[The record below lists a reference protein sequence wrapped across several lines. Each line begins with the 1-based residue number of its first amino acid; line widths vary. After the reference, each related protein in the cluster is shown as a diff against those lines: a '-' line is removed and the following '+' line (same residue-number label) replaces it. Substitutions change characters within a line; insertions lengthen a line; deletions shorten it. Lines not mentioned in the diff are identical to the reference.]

1 MGTLQLPMDEI
12 EHWRNKALLFSRSDQ
27 LGHLL
32 VSSFDL
38 MRSVLVSGLHSHTLP
53 LKIKVLSMECATA
66 LAAEPNH
73 NDESRSLNYGYT
85 SSICALLNCL
95 SEAANN
101 VVAANDQ
108 PPSERRPHEL
118 QVNNAHV
125 ARAIQ
130 FGAVVNT
137 AFVPKV
143 EPNERLDASR
153 KDVPAAAAQ
162 PAQPVPV
169 LTTQSPT
176 NNEAVVAVAKEK
188 EEEDVI
194 IIKDEIMD
202 VPEEVAIDQSSMEP
216 ANYESGFVEPIGEE
230 DSGMDEA
237 GRLMEA
243 FGETLDGTT
252 DDAAEDVMEDS
263 ANVNPTVITS
273 PGPNKSRHS
282 RLSTLK
288 KRKGEDAKRRASAP
302 SKFSPGP
309 EEVASKKHKKRSSV
323 TNEEKEKSHQCSACD
338 SSFISASK
346 LKRHMITHTGEK
358 PFSCDQC
365 GQRFTEKFSMAKH
378 LRRSHSIKPN
388 KCSDCE
394 ESFSMYGDLVEHRK
408 TAHK

>member
-1 MGTLQLPMDEI
+1 MITAVP
-12 EHWRNKALLFSRSDQ
+12 FS
-27 LGHLL
+27 
-32 VSSFDL
+32 
-38 MRSVLVSGLHSHTLP
+38 
-53 LKIKVLSMECATA
+53 
-66 LAAEPNH
+66 

-194 IIKDEIMD
+194 IIKDEIM
-202 VPEEVAIDQSSMEP
+202 VS
-216 ANYESGFVEPIGEE
+216 
-230 DSGMDEA
+230 
-237 GRLMEA
+237 
-243 FGETLDGTT
+243 
-252 DDAAEDVMEDS
+252 
-263 ANVNPTVITS
+263 
-273 PGPNKSRHS
+273 
-282 RLSTLK
+282 
-288 KRKGEDAKRRASAP
+288 
-302 SKFSPGP
+302 
-309 EEVASKKHKKRSSV
+309 
-323 TNEEKEKSHQCSACD
+323 
-338 SSFISASK
+338 
-346 LKRHMITHTGEK
+346 
-358 PFSCDQC
+358 
-365 GQRFTEKFSMAKH
+365 
-378 LRRSHSIKPN
+378 
-388 KCSDCE
+388 
-394 ESFSMYGDLVEHRK
+394 
-408 TAHK
+408 